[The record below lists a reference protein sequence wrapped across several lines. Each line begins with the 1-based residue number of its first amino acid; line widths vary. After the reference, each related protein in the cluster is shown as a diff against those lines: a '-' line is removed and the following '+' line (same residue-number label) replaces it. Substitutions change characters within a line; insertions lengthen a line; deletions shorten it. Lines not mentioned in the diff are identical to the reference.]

1 MKKIVAAVMMSA
13 AVAAPVYAA
22 DEPAAPAAANSGLY
36 MGVNVGMSHTS
47 NVFEEKPSKANG
59 GLFSL
64 LGGYQFNKNFA
75 AEIQYAYLGKAE
87 YNTFTAGTTS
97 TTKAHNFS
105 LNGIGLLPVADS
117 FGLYGKFGVGFT
129 TSSVS
134 NFPANSGAGGK
145 TRFDTNVGLGVQY
158 DIAQS
163 FAMRAGWD
171 RYNAALKSTAAADIY
186 NKNTWSLGGLYRF

>member
-1 MKKIVAAVMMSA
+1 MKKIVAAVIMSA
-13 AVAAPVYAA
+13 AVAAPVFAA
-22 DEPAAPAAANSGLY
+22 DAPAAAAANGFY
-36 MGVNVGMSHTS
+36 MGVNAGVSHTS
-47 NVFEEKPSKANG
+47 NVFEQKPSKANG

-75 AEIQYAYLGKAE
+75 TEIQYAYLGKAE
-87 YNTFTAGTTS
+87 YNTFVANTNS

-105 LNGIGLLPVADS
+105 LNGIGLLPVSDS

-134 NFPANSGAGGK
+134 NFAANSGAAGK

-158 DIAQS
+158 DIVPS

-171 RYNAALKSTAAADIY
+171 RYNAALKATGAADTY

>member
-13 AVAAPVYAA
+13 AVAAPAFAA
-22 DEPAAPAAANSGLY
+22 DAPAAANSGFYL
-36 MGVNVGMSHTS
+36 GANLGMSHSS
-47 NVFEEKPSKANG
+47 NVYEQKPSKANG

-64 LGGYQFNKNFA
+64 LGGYQYNKHFA

-87 YNTFTAGTTS
+87 FNTFTAGTTS

-105 LNGIGLLPVADS
+105 LNGIGILPVSES

-134 NFPANSGAGGK
+134 NFPAATGYGGK

-171 RYNAALKSTAAADIY
+171 RYNAALKTSTPPSADIY
-186 NKNTWSLGGLYRF
+186 NKNTWSVGGLYRF